1 MLENFKTAQQMFK
14 ELGYKEDRV
23 YFFSRVVT
31 YINESRYITLTENG
45 VSILKRNENDLLV
58 SLTIEEVEA
67 IYKQMKELE
76 RHYD

>member
-31 YINESRYITLTENG
+31 YINKSRYITLTENG
-45 VSILKRNENDLLV
+45 VSILEKNKNALLV

-67 IYKQMKELE
+67 IYKQMKELK
-76 RHYD
+76 RYHD